1 MRKKCY
7 HTVNYFKKNLFG
19 NDKSAYFALCL
30 KSVSYTHL
38 TLPTIA

>member
-30 KSVSYTHL
+30 KQAKKK
-38 TLPTIA
+38 TIKLR

>member
-1 MRKKCY
+1 MLKMKKKCY

-30 KSVSYTHL
+30 K
-38 TLPTIA
+38 